1 MDTIKETSGAAVA
14 VAPKKKRHIKK
25 SHLQLYSLCVIPAL
39 LVLVFNY
46 LPIYGLLISFK
57 DYKYSKGIWGSDWVG
72 LDNFKF
78 FIQSND
84 FTRTTWN
91 TLELNAIFI
100 FFGIVA
106 AVLVAVLLFEIQSR
120 KAVKT
125 YQTILITP
133 HFMSWIIAS
142 YMVYAILSPEYG
154 ILNRI
159 IEMFGGTAIQW
170 YSIPEVWT
178 WILLLCSLW
187 KHVGMDM
194 VVYYAA
200 LMGIDSSLFEAAK
213 IDGANKIQIAW
224 YITIPTLVPLITM
237 LSILKVGGIFR
248 SDFGLFYQ
256 VPRDIGALYPRTDT
270 IDTYVY
276 RVMREIGDFSMST
289 AIGFLQSLVG
299 FCMVMLTNFIARKID
314 PSRALF

>member
-1 MDTIKETSGAAVA
+1 MDAIKETSGAAVA

-39 LVLVFNY
+39 LVLVFSY
-46 LPIYGLLISFK
+46 FPLYGLLIAFK
-57 DYKYSKGIWGSDWVG
+57 DYKYNKGIWGSEWVG

-78 FIQSND
+78 YVQSND

-91 TLELNAIFI
+91 TLELNVIFI
-100 FFGIVA
+100 ICGIIA

-154 ILNRI
+154 LINKL
-159 IEMFGGTAIQW
+159 IEAFGGTAIQW
-170 YSIPEVWT
+170 YSIPELWT
-178 WILLLCSLW
+178 WILLVCYVW

-200 LMGIDSSLFEAAK
+200 LMGIDTALFEAAK
-213 IDGANKIQIAW
+213 IDGANKVQIAW
-224 YITIPTLVPLITM
+224 YITVPTLVPLITI
-237 LSILKVGGIFR
+237 LTILKIGAIFR

-270 IDTYVY
+270 IDTYIY
-276 RVMREIGDFSMST
+276 RVMRQIGNLSMSS
-289 AIGFLQSLVG
+289 AIGLLQNVVG
-299 FCMVMLTNFIARKID
+299 FTLVMVTNYITRKID

>member
-1 MDTIKETSGAAVA
+1 MDTINQTSGAAV
-14 VAPKKKRHIKK
+14 VAPKKKRRIKK
-25 SHLQLYSLCVIPAL
+25 SHLQLYSLCVIPVL

-46 LPIYGLLISFK
+46 FPLYGLLIAFK
-57 DYKYSKGIWGSDWVG
+57 DYKYNKGIMGSEWVG

-78 FIQSND
+78 YITSND

-91 TLELNAIFI
+91 TLELNIIFI
-100 FFGIVA
+100 TCGIIA

-159 IEMFGGTAIQW
+159 ITFFGGTAIQW
-170 YSIPEVWT
+170 YSIPELWT
-178 WILLLCSLW
+178 WILLVCYVW
-187 KHVGMDM
+187 KTVGMDM

-200 LMGIDSSLFEAAK
+200 LMGIDTSLFEAAK
-213 IDGANKIQIAW
+213 IDGANKVQIAW
-224 YITIPTLVPLITM
+224 YITVPTLVPLITI
-237 LSILKVGGIFR
+237 LTILKIGGIFR

-256 VPRDIGALYPRTDT
+256 VPRDIGALYQRTDT
-270 IDTYVY
+270 IDTYIY
-276 RVMREIGDFSMST
+276 RVMRQIGDMSMSS
-289 AIGFLQSLVG
+289 AIGLLQNVVG
-299 FCMVMLTNFIARKID
+299 FTMVMITNGIARKID

>member
-1 MDTIKETSGAAVA
+1 M
-14 VAPKKKRHIKK
+14 
-25 SHLQLYSLCVIPAL
+25 QLYSLCVIPAL